1 MTTINN
7 NILIEHAIE
16 AYNKAICP
24 YSNYSVGAV
33 VLTSNNKIIPGFN
46 IESKAYPT
54 TLCAERVA
62 IFSAL
67 AQGHNEFLALAVVTI
82 DGGTP
87 CGGCRQIIHEFA
99 GNIPIIISNIEKKF
113 TITKTENLLPHP
125 FG

>member
-1 MTTINN
+1 MNDQN
-7 NILIEHAIE
+7 LIEHAIK
-16 AYNKAICP
+16 AYKNAICP
-24 YSNYSVGAV
+24 YSNYSVGASI
-33 VLTSNNKIIPGFN
+33 LTTDNKIISGFN

-67 AQGHNEFLALAVVTI
+67 SQGYREFSSLAVVTI

-99 GNIPIIISNIEKKF
+99 GDITIIISDIKKDYF
-113 TITKTENLLPHP
+113 KIMTKDLLPHP

>member
-1 MTTINN
+1 MNDKD
-7 NILIEHAIE
+7 LIEHAIK
-16 AYNKAICP
+16 AYKNAICP
-24 YSNYSVGAV
+24 YSNYSVGASI
-33 VLTSNNKIIPGFN
+33 LTTDNKIISGFN

-67 AQGHNEFLALAVVTI
+67 SQGYRKFNSLAVVTI

-99 GNIPIIISNIEKKF
+99 GDITIIISDIKKDYF
-113 TITKTENLLPHP
+113 KIMTKDLLPHP

>member
-54 TLCAERVA
+54 TLCAERVS

-67 AQGHNEFLALAVVTI
+67 AQGYNEFLALAVVTI

-99 GNIPIIISNIEKKF
+99 GNIPIIISNIEKKIS
-113 TITKTENLLPHP
+113 ITKTENLLPNP

>member
-1 MTTINN
+1 MINN
-7 NILIEHAIE
+7 NNLIEHAIK
-16 AYNKAICP
+16 AYSKAICP
-24 YSNYSVGAV
+24 YSSYAVGAV
-33 VLTSNNKIIPGFN
+33 VLTSNNKIISGFN

-67 AQGHNEFLALAVVTI
+67 AQGYNKFYALAVVTI

-87 CGGCRQIIHEFA
+87 CGGCRQIINEFA
-99 GNIPIIISNIEKKF
+99 VDIPIIISNTEKKF
-113 TITKTENLLPHP
+113 FVTKTEDLLPHP

>member
-1 MTTINN
+1 MNDEN
-7 NILIEHAIE
+7 LIEYAIK
-16 AYNKAICP
+16 AYKNAICP
-24 YSNYSVGAV
+24 YSNYSVGASI
-33 VLTSNNKIIPGFN
+33 LTADNKIISGFN

-67 AQGHNEFLALAVVTI
+67 AQGYRNFSSLAVVTI

-99 GNIPIIISNIEKKF
+99 GDITIIISDIKKDYF
-113 TITKTENLLPHP
+113 KIMTKDLLPHP

>member
-1 MTTINN
+1 MNDEK
-7 NILIEHAIE
+7 LVQHAID

-24 YSNYSVGAV
+24 YSNYAVGAV
-33 VLTSNNKIIPGFN
+33 VLTSDNKIISGFN

-67 AQGHNEFLALAVVTI
+67 SQGYNEFISLAVVTI

-99 GNIPIIISNIEKKF
+99 GNIPIIISNTEKKILK
-113 TITKTENLLPHP
+113 TMTKDLLPYP

>member
-1 MTTINN
+1 MNDKD
-7 NILIEHAIE
+7 LIEHAIK
-16 AYNKAICP
+16 AYENAICP
-24 YSNYSVGAV
+24 YSNYSVGASI
-33 VLTSNNKIIPGFN
+33 LTSDNKIISGFN

-67 AQGHNEFLALAVVTI
+67 SQGYNKFSSLAVVTI

-99 GNIPIIISNIEKKF
+99 GDITIIISNIKKDYF
-113 TITKTENLLPHP
+113 KIMTKDLLPYP

>member
-1 MTTINN
+1 MNDEN
-7 NILIEHAIE
+7 LIEHAIK
-16 AYNKAICP
+16 AYKNAICP
-24 YSNYSVGAV
+24 YSKYSVGASI
-33 VLTSNNKIIPGFN
+33 LTTDNKIISGFN

-67 AQGHNEFLALAVVTI
+67 SQGYRKFSSLAVVTI

-99 GNIPIIISNIEKKF
+99 GDITIIISDIKKDYF
-113 TITKTENLLPHP
+113 KIMTKDLLPHP

>member
-1 MTTINN
+1 MMNDEK
-7 NILIEHAIE
+7 LVQHAID

-24 YSNYSVGAV
+24 YSNYAVGAV
-33 VLTSNNKIIPGFN
+33 VLTSNNKIISGFN

-67 AQGHNEFLALAVVTI
+67 SQGYNEFISLAVVTI

-99 GNIPIIISNIEKKF
+99 GNIPIIISNTEKKF
-113 TITKTENLLPHP
+113 FKTMTKDLLPHP

>member
-1 MTTINN
+1 MIEDNYKE
-7 NILIEHAIE
+7 LIEKAMD
-16 AYNKAICP
+16 AYTKAICP
-24 YSNYSVGAV
+24 YSKYHVGAA
-33 VLTSNNKIIPGFN
+33 VLTLDKKIISGFN

-67 AQGHNEFLALAVVTI
+67 AQGYNQFSAMAVVTV

-99 GNIPIIISNIEKKF
+99 GNIPIIISDTEKVILEIM
-113 TITKTENLLPHP
+113 TSNLLPHP

>member
-1 MTTINN
+1 MMMNN
-7 NILIEHAIE
+7 NKLIEHAIK
-16 AYNKAICP
+16 AYSKAICP
-24 YSNYSVGAV
+24 YSNYAVGAV
-33 VLTSNNKIIPGFN
+33 VLTSNNKIISGFN

-67 AQGHNEFLALAVVTI
+67 AQGYNKFYALAVVTI

-99 GNIPIIISNIEKKF
+99 GDIPIIISNIEKKF
-113 TITKTENLLPHP
+113 FVTKTEDLLPHP

>member
-1 MTTINN
+1 MNDED
-7 NILIEHAIE
+7 LIEHAIK
-16 AYNKAICP
+16 AYENAICP
-24 YSNYSVGAV
+24 YSNYSVGASI
-33 VLTSNNKIIPGFN
+33 LTADNKIISGFN

-67 AQGHNEFLALAVVTI
+67 SQGYSKFSSLAVVTI

-99 GNIPIIISNIEKKF
+99 GDITIIISDIKKDYF
-113 TITKTENLLPHP
+113 KIMTKDLLPHP

>member
-1 MTTINN
+1 MNDKN
-7 NILIEHAIE
+7 LVEHAIE
-16 AYNKAICP
+16 AYSKAICP
-24 YSNYSVGAV
+24 YSNYAVGAA
-33 VLTSNNKIIPGFN
+33 VLTSDNKIISGFN

-67 AQGHNEFLALAVVTI
+67 SQGYNEFIALAVVTI

-99 GNIPIIISNIEKKF
+99 GNIPIIISNTEKKLF
-113 TITKTENLLPHP
+113 KTMTRDLLPHP

>member
-1 MTTINN
+1 MIMFNEDK
-7 NILIEHAIE
+7 LIEEAIK
-16 AYNKAICP
+16 AYEKAICP
-24 YSNYSVGAV
+24 YSNYQVGAAI
-33 VLTSNNKIIPGFN
+33 LTSKNKIISGFN

-67 AQGHNEFLALAVVTI
+67 SQGYNDFSAMAVVTI

-99 GNIPIIISNIEKKF
+99 GNIPIIISNTEKKILK
-113 TITKTENLLPHP
+113 TMTKDLLPHP